1 MTALRLLIIFFSIAA
16 IALLDG
22 CSQGNSG
29 DQTQT
34 STAGVPVGIE
44 RFLLFPNP
52 VVQPGGSFE
61 TNTTA
66 YSQAYYAAID
76 PGAPTRDTLSKW
88 KAANGFGTG
97 GQEHVAVFLDVR
109 DLGYGR
115 RMTGRINADG
125 SIAFFVENYLVST
138 SGGGYSSTINVD
150 AAVVRDPKWH
160 IGTNAIEWSCYPQSG
175 PGCVK
180 FAKFYS
186 FQPDGTRSLTV
197 NMDGR
202 GAKAMPG
209 PCITCHGG
217 RGDPLDPGP
226 LFPFVA
232 NTQPGQSGQRGD
244 VLAHLHRFSV
254 DTFQWSTTPGFTRA
268 DQEATLKTFN
278 KWVLCSYPLFSGSP
292 PADAGP
298 EDACRPASTTANN
311 EWEGT
316 DAAKLIKQAYGGP
329 GMASAQFSDTFVPS
343 GWSSTP
349 QSTMVY
355 QQVIAPFCRTC
366 HIVRGTSNQSDIDFS
381 TEAKFLGYAD
391 RVKALVF
398 DRGNMPLAL
407 LVYQDF
413 WRSTAPQTLADYL
426 NANGQGPA
434 TDSNGKVLQP
444 GRPIANAGPAL
455 RMAKAGTSATLSGS
469 DSLFANSFQ
478 WSQVSGPGS
487 ASIGN
492 STSAVATFLA
502 TVPGDYVV
510 SLTVR
515 NGSLSD
521 TASITVTVPN
531 PSTFTFPDPA
541 TIKFAQVLDVLRNNP
556 YGGAASCID
565 AGCHNTASKAPIIY
579 PAVDRDGV
587 GGATETATDQAWLL
601 QELSGRVN
609 LTEITA
615 SPLLR
620 KPIGF
625 HHNAGTVIPA
635 STINN
640 AALASFSKVYY
651 WILNGMPS
659 GGVAASAGANSTPT
673 VTFSGAPPQASVA
686 LDASGSIGNG
696 LTYSWSV
703 VSQPA
708 GGNANIASPGS
719 ASTSMTFQNVGVYVV
734 QVQVSNGTDTDT
746 AQRTIT
752 VQETPV
758 VASFTPSGNFA
769 VTFSGSPT
777 ATGPITLTNTS
788 TGNPTTCAWAILSGP
803 SGASLSSTTSC
814 TTTTLTVPSTAFG
827 MDYQVQFTGSNV
839 STSNSVTN
847 TIHILSTGS
856 GVVANAGANSSN
868 ALTFAN
874 PSFNGDFFSSTAIPQ
889 ATVGLNGSASSGPG
903 TLTYSWSV
911 IAQPG
916 NATGSYAPSLSSS
929 TAVSPTL
936 TVRRKGVYTVQLV
949 VDNGLPQGPS
959 NTATRTITASVAA
972 GNAFTANVIPALVP
986 CTSCHVSGGSAVPSW
1001 KDEPVGG
1008 RSLYQ
1013 RLVIDAPNPDF
1024 FVNTTDPAMSFIL
1037 VCPGEGTCDATM
1049 GQRSGFHGGNT
1060 ADYVTIMNW
1069 IIDGAPNN

>member
-1 MTALRLLIIFFSIAA
+1 MPTLRLLIILFSAA
-16 IALLDG
+16 AVALLDG

-29 DQTQT
+29 DEPQT

-66 YSQAYYAAID
+66 YTQAYYAAID

-97 GQEHVAVFLDVR
+97 GQEYTAVFLDVR

-115 RMTGRINADG
+115 RMNGRINSDG
-125 SIAFFVENYLVST
+125 SIAFFVENYLVQT
-138 SGGGYSSTINVD
+138 AGAGYSSTINVD

-186 FQPDGTRSLTV
+186 FLPDGTRTLTV

-244 VLAHLHRFSV
+244 VLAHLQRFSV

-278 KWVLCSYPLFSGSP
+278 KWVLCSYPLSSNSP
-292 PADAGP
+292 AGDAGP
-298 EDACRPASTTANN
+298 EDACRIASTPASN

-329 GMASAQFSDTFVPS
+329 GMSSSQYSDTFVPPL
-343 GWSSTP
+343 WSNST
-349 QSTMVY
+349 QSTAVY
-355 QQVIAPFCRTC
+355 QQVVVPFCRTC
-366 HIVRGTSNQSDIDFS
+366 HIVRGTTNENDIDLS

-391 RVKALVF
+391 RIKAHVF

-413 WRSTAPQTLADYL
+413 WQSTAPQTLADYL
-426 NANGQGPA
+426 NANGKGPA
-434 TDSNGKVLQP
+434 TDANGKVLQP

-455 RMAKAGTSATLSGS
+455 RMAKSGVNAPLSGS
-469 DSLFANSFQ
+469 DSLFATSYQ

-492 STSAVATFLA
+492 ATSAVATFLA
-502 TVPGDYVV
+502 TTPGDYVIQ
-510 SLTVR
+510 LTVA
-515 NGSLSD
+515 NGTRSD
-521 TASITVTVPN
+521 TATTTVTVPN
-531 PSTFTFPDPA
+531 PVTFTFPDPA
-541 TIKFAQVLDVLRNNP
+541 SIKFVQVLDVLRNNP
-556 YGGAASCID
+556 YGGVASCVD
-565 AGCHNTASKAPIIY
+565 AGCHTSAGKSPIIY
-579 PAVDRDGV
+579 AAIDRDGV
-587 GGATETATDQAWLL
+587 GGSTETPTDQAWLL

-609 LTEITA
+609 LTEVTA

-620 KPIGF
+620 KPIGI
-625 HHNAGTVIPA
+625 HHNGGTVISPT
-635 STINN
+635 SINT

-659 GGVAASAGANSTPT
+659 GGVAASAGPPSTVT
-673 VTFSGAPPQASVA
+673 VTFTGVPPSASTA
-686 LDASGSIGNG
+686 LDGTQSLGSG

-703 VSQPA
+703 LSQPS
-708 GGNANIASPGS
+708 GGNATIAAPG
-719 ASTSMTFQNVGVYVV
+719 AAATSISFQNVGVYVV
-734 QVQVSNGTDTDT
+734 QLQVTNGTDTDT
-746 AQRTIT
+746 ATRTIT

-777 ATGPITLTNTS
+777 ANGPITLTNTS
-788 TGNPTTCAWAILSGP
+788 TGNPTTCAWAIVSGP
-803 SGASLSSTTSC
+803 SGASLSSLDRGTSC
-814 TTTTLTVPSTAFG
+814 ASG
-827 MDYQVQFTGSNV
+827 M
-839 STSNSVTN
+839 
-847 TIHILSTGS
+847 
-856 GVVANAGANSSN
+856 
-868 ALTFAN
+868 
-874 PSFNGDFFSSTAIPQ
+874 
-889 ATVGLNGSASSGPG
+889 
-903 TLTYSWSV
+903 
-911 IAQPG
+911 
-916 NATGSYAPSLSSS
+916 
-929 TAVSPTL
+929 
-936 TVRRKGVYTVQLV
+936 
-949 VDNGLPQGPS
+949 
-959 NTATRTITASVAA
+959 
-972 GNAFTANVIPALVP
+972 
-986 CTSCHVSGGSAVPSW
+986 
-1001 KDEPVGG
+1001 
-1008 RSLYQ
+1008 
-1013 RLVIDAPNPDF
+1013 
-1024 FVNTTDPAMSFIL
+1024 
-1037 VCPGEGTCDATM
+1037 
-1049 GQRSGFHGGNT
+1049 
-1060 ADYVTIMNW
+1060 
-1069 IIDGAPNN
+1069 